1 MIKLSRAGWNNVI
14 IFAVLGFILLINAT
28 HDNVFSSPEDA
39 EQQTLQETPILG
51 SGAVVLTLTINQQIK
66 IERIGKTWRAIPAN
80 ISGQALE
87 QMMMTWQQVIGS
99 PIDAPI
105 DIDEQLALIVRVEL
119 AGKAQALLLSLHAT
133 ANELLIF
140 NHQTKQWSALPLQI
154 YSQLL
159 PMQVFG
165 D

>member
-28 HDNVFSSPEDA
+28 HDNVFSSPDDT
-39 EQQTLQETPILG
+39 EQPMSQETPIIG
-51 SGAVVLTLTINQQIK
+51 RDAVVLTLTISQQIK
-66 IERIGKTWRAIPAN
+66 IERIGKTWRANPAN

-87 QMMMTWQQVIGS
+87 QMMMTWHQAIGS
-99 PIDAPI
+99 NIDAPA
-105 DIDEQLALIVRVEL
+105 DIDEQLALIISIEL
-119 AGKAQALLLSLHAT
+119 AGKAQALVLSLHAT
-133 ANELLIF
+133 ANELLVF

-159 PMQVFG
+159 PIQVFG
-165 D
+165 N

>member
-1 MIKLSRAGWNNVI
+1 
-14 IFAVLGFILLINAT
+14 
-28 HDNVFSSPEDA
+28 
-39 EQQTLQETPILG
+39 
-51 SGAVVLTLTINQQIK
+51 
-66 IERIGKTWRAIPAN
+66 
-80 ISGQALE
+80 
-87 QMMMTWQQVIGS
+87 MMMTWQQAIVS
-99 PIDAPI
+99 SIDAPTG
-105 DIDEQLALIVRVEL
+105 IDEKLALIVSVEL
-119 AGKAQALLLSLHAT
+119 AGKTEALLLSLHAT